1 LNRSLQWYDYLT
13 ININFLGISALS
25 QTMTPLVLPLLVQ
38 GFVGEAQK
46 GTYYGQLRL
55 WSLMVALLVQSL
67 MGMLSDRSTFRFGR
81 RRPYILMGTLGV
93 IIVVILIGF
102 AASFEDMR
110 GYWILFAL
118 TILMMLAVN
127 TAHGAQQGLIP
138 DLVPDN
144 KRGVFSGVKAVLEV
158 PIPVILVSLTIA
170 KLVSYG
176 KLWEGLFL
184 LCGIML
190 ITMLLTMLVP
200 EQRFEKT
207 NKNPDLKP
215 FIQLLMMT
223 GIFTA
228 IILSM
233 GLLIKLIQNIA
244 EQLDGKYLLF
254 VSGFG
259 GLAAMSLSIFLGVWF
274 SIQVGIGKKA
284 HYNKTFT
291 WWVINRLSFLVGS
304 TGMVSFM
311 VYFLQ
316 GRFGFQGAE
325 AAKPAANLTMVVGV
339 FILLSA
345 VPSGYLSDRFGRK
358 PLIAFSGA
366 LAATGTL
373 ILILS
378 PDMKLIFI
386 GGSLIGISTGFFYS
400 VNWALGTQIVPK
412 SEAGRFLGISNL
424 AGAGAGAIGAYI
436 GGPIADS
443 ITTLSPQTPG
453 LGYLVLFIIYGVLFI
468 LSIFALQGVSLDKTL
483 KPE

>member
-38 GFVGEAQK
+38 NFVGEAQK

-67 MGMLSDRSTFRFGR
+67 MGMLSDHSTFRFGR

-93 IIVVILIGF
+93 IIVIIMIGF
-102 AASFEDMR
+102 AASLEGLH
-110 GYWILFAL
+110 GYWTLFTL

-144 KRGVFSGVKAVLEV
+144 KRGAFSGVKAVLEV

-170 KLVSYG
+170 KLVSSG
-176 KLWEGLFL
+176 KLWEGLFI
-184 LCGIML
+184 LCGTMM

-215 FIQLLMMT
+215 FIQLLLMASV
-223 GIFTA
+223 FTA
-228 IILSM
+228 LILSM
-233 GLLIKLIQNIA
+233 GLLIRLTQNIA

-254 VSGFG
+254 VSGLG
-259 GLAAMSLSIFLGVWF
+259 GLAAMSLSIILGVWF
-274 SIQVGIGKKA
+274 SIRVGIGKKA
-284 HYNKTFT
+284 HDNKTFT

-325 AAKPAANLTMVVGV
+325 AAKPAANLTMVVGL

-345 VPSGYLSDRFGRK
+345 VPSGYLSDRFGCK
-358 PLIAFSGA
+358 PLIFISGA
-366 LAATGTL
+366 LAAIGTMLL
-373 ILILS
+373 IIA
-378 PDMKLIFI
+378 PDMKLIFV
-386 GGSLIGISTGFFYS
+386 GGSLIGIGTGFFYS

-412 SEAGRFLGISNL
+412 EEAGRFLGISNL

-443 ITTLSPQTPG
+443 ITALTPQIPG

-468 LSIFALQGVSLDKTL
+468 FSILALHGVSLNKTL